1 MAVPQFETKSF
12 KLTELKADGGNGEF
26 HAVANAYGVKDAY
39 NEIVDP
45 GACKRSLDTRGPV
58 RKLLWQHSTFDP
70 IGRGDFSESV
80 TALEVRGKLNLGVQR
95 GKECYELMK
104 AGDID
109 QMSIGYDVI
118 KDYFD
123 PDEGVRHL
131 QEIRLWE
138 ASPVTFPANELAIID
153 SVKAFGFSHGD
164 LPYLISGLVSLQ
176 GEVKAGRVLS
186 QRNFDLIKQ
195 AASILQDLLTSVCEA
210 ESSGKSHPLAP
221 APAPDPQPAEQL
233 SDSDLRSLMDVADAI
248 RQAARSI

>member
-12 KLTELKADGGNGEF
+12 KLTELKAQGEGEF

-70 IGRGDFSESV
+70 IGRGEFSESA
-80 TALEVRGKLNLGVQR
+80 TALEVRGRLNLGVQR
-95 GKECYELMK
+95 GREAYELMK

-118 KDYFD
+118 KDYYD
-123 PDEGVRHL
+123 QDEGVRHL

-153 SVKAFGFSHGD
+153 SVKAHGFSYGD
-164 LPYLISGLVSLQ
+164 ISLIISGLTTLR
-176 GEVKAGRVLS
+176 GEVKQGRILS
-186 QRNFDLIKQ
+186 QHNFDLIKQ
-195 AASILQDLLTSVCEA
+195 AASILQDLLDSVSQA
-210 ESSGKSHPLAP
+210 ESSDKSTSKPGDMST
-221 APAPDPQPAEQL
+221 DPQPAEQL
-233 SDSDLRSLMDVADAI
+233 SDSELRSLMEVADAI
-248 RQAARSI
+248 RLAARSI